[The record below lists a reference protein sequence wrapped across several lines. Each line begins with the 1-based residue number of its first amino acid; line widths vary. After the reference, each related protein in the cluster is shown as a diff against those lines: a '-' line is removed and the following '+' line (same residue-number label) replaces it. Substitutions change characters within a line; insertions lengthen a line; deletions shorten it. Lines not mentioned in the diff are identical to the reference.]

1 MNNGSVASFCDNS
14 AHGEDDLVVRELSE
28 TSCLDAVL
36 DGVTQCQGAYASDFT
51 AQMLRDS
58 PIASLEELC
67 AVLEQSNLTLFQ
79 GGGGRNLLTTA
90 SVVLKLGNA
99 LHAVNVGDSPVYL
112 VRRGSIEELSAIVQ
126 AGPLSNLPNGAVGQR
141 ETLSYKHRRVDL
153 EPGDRLVLA
162 TDGLLHNL
170 TPEEIAAVISRSS
183 TADEAAAALQALVE
197 DKRAAHQGRPD
208 TYGTFREDDRTA
220 VVRYLD

>member
-1 MNNGSVASFCDNS
+1 M
-14 AHGEDDLVVRELSE
+14 
-28 TSCLDAVL
+28 
-36 DGVTQCQGAYASDFT
+36 
-51 AQMLRDS
+51 
-58 PIASLEELC
+58 
-67 AVLEQSNLTLFQ
+67 
-79 GGGGRNLLTTA
+79 
-90 SVVLKLGNA
+90 
-99 LHAVNVGDSPVYL
+99 
-112 VRRGSIEELSAIVQ
+112 
-126 AGPLSNLPNGAVGQR
+126 GQR

>member
-99 LHAVNVGDSPVYL
+99 LHTVNVGDSPVYL

-126 AGPLSNLPNGAVGQR
+126 AGPLSNLSNGAVGQR

>member
-1 MNNGSVASFCDNS
+1 MNNGSVASFSDNS
-14 AHGEDDLVVRELSE
+14 AHGEDILVVRELSE

-58 PIASLEELC
+58 PIASLEDLST
-67 AVLEQSNLTLFQ
+67 VLEQSNLTLFQ

-99 LHAVNVGDSPVYL
+99 AHVVNVGDSPVYL
-112 VRRGSIEELSAIVQ
+112 VRGGAIEELSTIVQ
-126 AGPLSNLPNGAVGQR
+126 AGLLSNLPNGAVGRR
-141 ETLSYKHRRVDL
+141 ETLSYKRRTVGL
-153 EPGDRLVLA
+153 RPGDRLVLA

-170 TPEEIAAVISRSS
+170 VPGEIAAVIARSP
-183 TADEAAAALQALVE
+183 TADEAVSGLQALVE
-197 DKRAAHQGRPD
+197 GKRAAHQGRPD
-208 TYGTFREDDRTA
+208 TYGTFREDDRTT